1 VIKLD
6 YPEIAGYV
14 SLIVFVAYALLE
26 MKRTGATIF
35 VLKVYTLIDI
45 VATRLKIVTKR
56 QPFPVGFTKLS
67 QDDIFMK
74 LLSLGYQWD
83 YLAYHDEGEF
93 ISMRRLYNERQVHV
107 RAFRDGQIT
116 MHDEVNY
123 EFDPIRHLRDPPVIP
138 APEAVRE
145 VLEALEGTA

>member
-1 VIKLD
+1 MD
-6 YPEIAGYV
+6 YPEIAGYI
-14 SLIVFVAYALLE
+14 SLIVFIAYALLE
-26 MKRTGATIF
+26 MRRTGTTIF

-56 QPFPVGFTKLS
+56 QPFPVGFTKLE

-83 YLAYHDEGEF
+83 YLAYHDEGEI
-93 ISMRRLYNERQVHV
+93 ISMRRLYNERQTHV
-107 RAFRDGQIT
+107 RVYRDGEIR
-116 MHDEVNY
+116 MHDEINY
-123 EFDPIRHLRDPPVIP
+123 EFDPIQHLKDFPVIP

-145 VLEALEGTA
+145 VLGALEGT